1 MPMANI
7 LTQAG
12 TGSRR
17 ARALL
22 LEMFLIFVGVTAA
35 FFVENYRDR
44 REARGRAVLLAG
56 AIDQDIGDSR
66 RVQTELVRSIDEGL
80 AAFEAQLAAGKRS
93 VPYVLEISGSLR
105 PPSGVWESAAEIG
118 LRDFADPDLLFELSY
133 YYSEAQGVADNFVR
147 YSEFTE
153 REFWPVA
160 LSDTSRFYQDGQLRG
175 AFTAHIQQ
183 LRDYRSDIARQMEWG
198 GELQERLRVEFPGV
212 QPPSTVSASI
222 YGSVVRRR

>member
-1 MPMANI
+1 MI
-7 LTQAG
+7 
-12 TGSRR
+12 SRDFGGDR

-22 LEMFLIFVGVTAA
+22 LEMLFIFVGVTAA

-44 REARGRAVLLAG
+44 REAGARALLLAG
-56 AIDQDIGDSR
+56 AIDQDIGDSQ
-66 RVQTELVRSIDEGL
+66 RVKTALVRAMDDGL
-80 AAFEAQLAAGKRS
+80 AAFEAQLAAGRRS

-153 REFWPVA
+153 RSFWPVA
-160 LSDTSRFYQDGQLRG
+160 LSDTSSFYDEEGRLQGEF
-175 AFTAHIQQ
+175 AAHLQQ
-183 LRDYRSDIARQMEWG
+183 LRDYRADIARQLEWG
-198 GELQERLRVEFPGV
+198 GELRERLRVEFPGI
-212 QPPSTVSASI
+212 QALPTESGSM
-222 YGSVVRRR
+222 YESVVRRR